1 MTEIVDWLMTPHG
14 QSAIDTAVRVR
25 KTTAD
30 PLALAATLDRELGLP
45 ATYRAAASL
54 QADLRQRLID
64 RWGEAPDWLLTRD
77 GIEQATHPIVRRWR
91 SARLAALGVKRIADV
106 GCALGFESGSFAA
119 AGMSVRAVERD
130 VETAAVAVLNLKKY
144 DARVDLFDV
153 VADADALE
161 VVLADVD
168 AVFVD
173 PARRDASAARSV
185 DGRSGNRVTS
195 PSEWSPSWDW
205 VCALGERQPWL
216 VAKAAPGIDHE
227 LLPAESQ
234 TTWFAIRGVLV
245 EASVWWPGF
254 GLTPGRQAIAV
265 DRHGDMAQ
273 IDSTMPTSDAV
284 GGVGAFV
291 LDPAPSV
298 TRSGLVTTLAAVV
311 GAHRI
316 DENIGYLSCDVE
328 PEDSP
333 LFTTFEVL
341 SVVPLDEKKLKA
353 ELLRVGAR
361 DVQVTARGYRGDID
375 ALTKSLKKGLAGDK
389 VISVLIARI
398 GDSMTS
404 IVAQRLN

>member
-14 QSAIDTAVRVR
+14 QNAIDVAVKVR

-45 ATYRAAASL
+45 STYRAAASL
-54 QADLRQRLID
+54 QADLRQRLVD
-64 RWGEAPDWLLTRD
+64 RWGEAPDWLLTRE
-77 GIEQATHPIVRRWR
+77 GIEQATHPAVRAWR
-91 SARLAALGVKRIADV
+91 SARLAELGVKRIADL

-119 AGMSVRAVERD
+119 AGMAVRAVERD
-130 VETAAVAVLNLKKY
+130 VETAAVAVLNLKSS

-153 VADADALE
+153 VEEPDALD

-173 PARRDASAARSV
+173 PARRDAGAARSV
-185 DGRSGNRVTS
+185 DGRNGVRLSM
-195 PSEWSPSWDW
+195 PSEWSPSWEW
-205 VCALGERQPWL
+205 VCELGERQPRL
-216 VAKAAPGIDHE
+216 VAKVAPGIDHE
-227 LLPAESQ
+227 LLPAGSQ
-234 TTWFAIRGVLV
+234 TTWFAIRGGLA

-273 IDSTMPTSDAV
+273 IDSTMPTSDAM

-311 GAHRI
+311 GARRI

-328 PEDSP
+328 PKDSP
-333 LFTTFEVL
+333 LYSTFEVL
-341 SVVPLDEKKLKA
+341 STLPLDEKKLKA
-353 ELLRVGAR
+353 ELKRVGAR

-375 ALTKSLKKGLAGDK
+375 ALTKTLKKGLDGDK
-389 VISVLIARI
+389 VISVLLARVGI
-398 GDSMTS
+398 GKTA